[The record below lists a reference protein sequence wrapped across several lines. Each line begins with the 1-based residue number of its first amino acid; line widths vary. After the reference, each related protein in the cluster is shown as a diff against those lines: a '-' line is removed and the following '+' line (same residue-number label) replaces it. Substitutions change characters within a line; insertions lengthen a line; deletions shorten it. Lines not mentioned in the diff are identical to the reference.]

1 MLGSAAREEPVPVPE
16 KWGHVSVVG
25 RPRTLNNGKE
35 ALPGGL
41 VTGAD
46 YRALGIVRSLG
57 RRGVPV
63 LVLRGGNEMLA
74 ATSRYACGS
83 LSWSGGNESEKAD
96 FLAHLATSRRLKGWA
111 LFPTDDEAVGIVARH
126 HASLSEHFRLT
137 IPPWEKLRW
146 LCDKRLLHILA
157 RDLGIDQPRTFCPHA
172 RQELTSL
179 DCAFPAI
186 VKPTLRETSNPLTI
200 QKAWRVDDRQSLLD
214 RYEEATRL
222 LHPGMI
228 LVQELVPG
236 SGETQFSYAALCQDG
251 HPLAWLVAR
260 RTRQFP
266 MDFGRFSTYVET
278 VDEPGVIE
286 PAVRLLKSIRY
297 SGLVEIEFKRDPR
310 DGRYKLLDVNPR
322 VWGWHTLGSPAG
334 VDFAYLVW
342 RMVHGE
348 PVPEIRGR
356 AGLRWRMA
364 SRDRV
369 IAVQEILRGRLS
381 IRRYLRSLS
390 KPTEPAIFA
399 SDDPLPWL
407 IDLPVLGYRLGQR
420 LLRQGRV

>member
-1 MLGSAAREEPVPVPE
+1 MSASAARDDALPAQC
-16 KWGHVSVVG
+16 GHVSVVG
-25 RPRTLNNGKE
+25 RPRTLDNGKQ
-35 ALPGGL
+35 AFPGGL

-63 LVLRGGNEMLA
+63 LVLRGGDEMLA

-83 LSWSGGNESEKAD
+83 LSWSGGNASEKAD
-96 FLAHLATSRRLKGWA
+96 FLVGLATSRGLKGWA
-111 LFPTDDEAVGIVARH
+111 LFPTDDEAVGVLARH

-137 IPPWEKLRW
+137 LPPWEKLRW
-146 LCDKRLLHILA
+146 LCDKRLLHDLA
-157 RDLGIDQPRTFCPHA
+157 QDLGIDQPRTFCPHA
-172 RQELTSL
+172 RQELANL

-186 VKPTLRETSNPLTI
+186 VKPTLRERSNPLTI

-214 RYEEATRL
+214 RYDEACML
-222 LHPGMI
+222 LGPGMI

-251 HPLAWLVAR
+251 RPLAWLVAR

-286 PAVRLLKSIRY
+286 PAVRLIRSVRY
-297 SGLVEIEFKRDPR
+297 TGLVEIEFKRDPR

-322 VWGWHTLGSPAG
+322 AWGWHTLGSPAG
-334 VDFAYLVW
+334 VDFAYLTW
-342 RMVHGE
+342 LMVHGE

-356 AGLRWRMA
+356 TGVRWRMT
-364 SRDRV
+364 SRDSA
-369 IAVQEILRGRLS
+369 IAALEILRGRLS
-381 IRRYLRSLS
+381 IRPYFGSLHGPVES
-390 KPTEPAIFA
+390 AIFA

-407 IDLPVLGYRLGQR
+407 IDLPLLGYRLGHR